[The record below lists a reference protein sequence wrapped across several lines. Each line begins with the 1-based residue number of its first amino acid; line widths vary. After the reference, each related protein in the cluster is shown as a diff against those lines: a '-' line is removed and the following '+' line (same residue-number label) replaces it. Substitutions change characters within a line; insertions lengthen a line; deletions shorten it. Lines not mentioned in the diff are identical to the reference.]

1 MPEQMRLDFGRGM
14 SPQLTEEEKAVWDC
28 IKNRRGKGFEILG
41 TAIAAQTGIDYTAVR
56 AIIAHLINHKGRNI
70 ASNSK
75 GYYVPVTPDEITEA
89 TRSLR
94 HRGIMILW
102 RASKLTGNS
111 LEDVFHQGRLEF
123 SEEGGRNA

>member
-1 MPEQMRLDFGRGM
+1 MPEQMPLNFDV
-14 SPQLTEEEKAVWDC
+14 PQMTQEEKAVWRC
-28 IKNRRGKGFEILG
+28 IKDHRGKGSEILG
-41 TAIAAQTGIDYTAVR
+41 AQIAARTGIDYTTVR

-75 GYYVPVTPDEITEA
+75 GYYVPVTPDEIREA

-102 RASKLTGNS
+102 RASRLTGNS
-111 LEDVFHQGRLEF
+111 LEDVFNQGRIEF
-123 SEEGGRNA
+123 QQKVENAG

>member
-1 MPEQMRLDFGRGM
+1 MSEQLPLDYDNPPM
-14 SPQLTEEEKAVWDC
+14 TQEEKAVWRC
-28 IKNRRGKGFEILG
+28 IKDRRGKGFEILG
-41 TAIAAQTGIDYTAVR
+41 TAIAAHTGIEYTTVR

-75 GYYVPVTPDEITEA
+75 GYYVPVTPDEIREA

-111 LEDVFHQGRLEF
+111 LEDVFHQGRIEF
-123 SEEGGRNA
+123 TGKGNVEC